1 MSSQLRQSEP
11 GFLEKSHQKQLD
23 LIGQSLWRDQPFIG
37 PNRPREAGV
46 TGQRHQ
52 TEPGFTGPRRH
63 KDQGSPRRKR
73 QADLN
78 FNRQSVHTEPGF
90 TGPRRHKEQG
100 SPRWKHQTD
109 LNFNRQSVQT
119 EPGFTGPKYHSV
131 RDQISRV
138 VLDLETVLGGLKQV
152 HQEMKELVQQIDQL
166 TSKLDLTGKESG
178 NGYRSDTV
186 TITSSSS
193 GVVVS
198 NKAGGHQQ
206 RTKPK
211 VAAAFSTTK
220 QRQAKPPPAPFP
232 VFRMSNNCGADR
244 PIVTKKAPAV
254 RRDLPPTATRG
265 RPPMEEPVWLPRR
278 QGKAGGRVSH
288 PLLQERPGFRSSIT
302 LYPGGCSGRQKLP
315 FCPPNGEVVRLPS
328 GTASAPASHYQPP
341 SSLANQHYPTPRR
354 ITSTAV

>member
-1 MSSQLRQSEP
+1 MSSQPRQSEP

-23 LIGQSLWRDQPFIG
+23 LMGQSLRRDQPFIG
-37 PNRPREAGV
+37 PNRPIEAGV

-52 TEPGFTGPRRH
+52 TKPGFTGPHRH
-63 KDQGSPRRKR
+63 KDQGFPGRKR
-73 QADLN
+73 
-78 FNRQSVHTEPGF
+78 
-90 TGPRRHKEQG
+90 
-100 SPRWKHQTD
+100 QTD

-152 HQEMKELVQQIDQL
+152 HQEMKEILFLSAIPQLVQQIDQL
-166 TSKLDLTGKESG
+166 TSKLDLTGEESG

-186 TITSSSS
+186 TSTSSSS
-193 GVVVS
+193 GVIVS

-211 VAAAFSTTK
+211 VATAFSTTK

-244 PIVTKKAPAV
+244 PIVPKMAPAV

-265 RPPMEEPVWLPRR
+265 RPQTEEPVWLPRR

-302 LYPGGCSGRQKLP
+302 VYPGSCSGRQKPP
-315 FCPPNGEVVRLPS
+315 FCPPNREVVRLPS
-328 GTASAPASHYQPP
+328 GTASAPASRYQLP